1 MLADEIEDL
10 DTTTPD
16 SADTGIA
23 ETSADSLNSASEVSN
38 DDIDNAQAESNAK
51 DSDTEDTT
59 AKGQR
64 SKKTNS
70 RKHKK
75 PQKPNKIKASLA
87 RLNQFIKAN
96 AAPILTSKF
105 AQLLISAA
113 VALHKLWKK
122 RPKCPYTLYVVVM
135 ALIDAAAVTFI
146 QWGMYSEPKYDD
158 PNAVDS
164 TTKILNSVN
173 GQLTRFVTQMWLEED
188 KLNWLLNF
196 LALGMVYLVLVFVIN
211 RFWVATAVFA
221 ITMSVYA
228 VANSIKIILRNE
240 PILPSDLSFLSSGNG
255 GEITSF
261 IPKSSQ
267 ALVDGTITMLI
278 WLTVICLILQFV
290 DGRRCVIPFHWWRPF
305 RSVKTIIGNVT
316 RIIAAAM
323 SITLLCSFTWTL
335 SVPGAWGYEWAKS
348 WGDSPQLWSAE
359 GDAANN
365 GPVINFLRLTHPKI
379 MDKPEGYS
387 PETMEELAKKYSSEA
402 NQINGTRANNL
413 TDNSVIMILSESF
426 SDPTRVPGI
435 ALAEDPM
442 PNIRALKETTTS
454 GLMLSP
460 GFGGGTA
467 NIEYQSLTGLDLAL
481 FDDSMQSMYQE
492 LVPHQK
498 NPFAWNQ
505 IWNAEYGKSGSVAF
519 HSYYKNMYLRD
530 ANYKKFGFNKFY
542 TLDSEPAITHQDRT
556 DNSPYV
562 NDAASYQNIIDQ
574 LNKEE
579 HPQFLQL
586 VTMQN
591 HMTYDNWYFNN
602 QFEQA
607 NVTENLNDYE
617 RGQINTYAKGVSITD
632 QATIDFLN
640 QLNAMDKPITVIFY
654 GDHLPSSYQTAAAD
668 KNNTLALHQT
678 DYFIWSN
685 QASASAGVKLDASNT
700 AYTSPNYFMEMAAEH
715 MNAKVSPYLAF
726 LTQTRTDIPALERL
740 VIGAGG
746 FDTDASTAYLDQ
758 NGNAIKRKALSKQ
771 AKNTLHDY
779 KLIQYDMTAG
789 KGYLNDTNFFTVK

>member
-1 MLADEIEDL
+1 MD
-10 DTTTPD
+10 
-16 SADTGIA
+16 
-23 ETSADSLNSASEVSN
+23 ETSALDTELNTATDSVNDEAAATSTSMLDPAATDNSSN
-38 DDIDNAQAESNAK
+38 AGDAQAASGGSNADDSSADAQDSNIK
-51 DSDTEDTT
+51 DSSSKATNNVNATT
-59 AKGQR
+59 QSDQQAD
-64 SKKTNS
+64 SKK
-70 RKHKK
+70 KYKQ
-75 PQKPNKIKASLA
+75 PQQPNPIQAQLARFSQCIKAS
-87 RLNQFIKAN
+87 

-135 ALIDAAAVTFI
+135 ALIDAAVVTFI
-146 QWGMYSEPKYDD
+146 QWGMYSEPQYDD

-173 GQLTRFVTQMWLEED
+173 GRVTRFVTQMWLEED

-228 VANSIKIILRNE
+228 VANSIKVILRNE

-305 RSVKTIIGNVT
+305 RNVKTIIGNVT

-335 SVPGAWGYEWAKS
+335 SIPGAWGYEWAKS

-359 GDAANN
+359 GDATNN
-365 GPVINFLRLTHPKI
+365 GPAINFLRLTHPKI

-387 PETMEELAKKYSSEA
+387 QETMEELAKKYSSEA

-413 TDNSVIMILSESF
+413 TDNTVIMILSESF

-460 GFGGGTA
+460 RLWRRHREHRIPVP
-467 NIEYQSLTGLDLAL
+467 NRTGPCLVRR
-481 FDDSMQSMYQE
+481 FDAIHVSRARATPE
-492 LVPHQK
+492 EPVLV
-498 NPFAWNQ
+498 
-505 IWNAEYGKSGSVAF
+505 
-519 HSYYKNMYLRD
+519 
-530 ANYKKFGFNKFY
+530 
-542 TLDSEPAITHQDRT
+542 EPNLERRIRQDRFHRI
-556 DNSPYV
+556 PLV
-562 NDAASYQNIIDQ
+562 LQ
-574 LNKEE
+574 E
-579 HPQFLQL
+579 HVSARRKLQE
-586 VTMQN
+586 VRVQ
-591 HMTYDNWYFNN
+591 
-602 QFEQA
+602 Q
-607 NVTENLNDYE
+607 V
-617 RGQINTYAKGVSITD
+617 
-632 QATIDFLN
+632 
-640 QLNAMDKPITVIFY
+640 
-654 GDHLPSSYQTAAAD
+654 
-668 KNNTLALHQT
+668 LHARQ
-678 DYFIWSN
+678 
-685 QASASAGVKLDASNT
+685 QASDHAS
-700 AYTSPNYFMEMAAEH
+700 
-715 MNAKVSPYLAF
+715 
-726 LTQTRTDIPALERL
+726 R
-740 VIGAGG
+740 
-746 FDTDASTAYLDQ
+746 Q
-758 NGNAIKRKALSKQ
+758 NRQFSVRQ
-771 AKNTLHDY
+771 
-779 KLIQYDMTAG
+779 
-789 KGYLNDTNFFTVK
+789 